1 MAKDSTTLVN
11 SQQKSMLVYV
21 SSITPFAVDI
31 AVSVSSPSTV
41 ECVLAKQ
48 DPSSTEESTSQTKK
62 QLVSSIILE
71 VDRDV

>member
-1 MAKDSTTLVN
+1 MTK
-11 SQQKSMLVYV
+11 SQQESILVYV

-31 AVSVSSPSTV
+31 AVSVPSPSAV

-48 DPSSTEESTSQTKK
+48 EPSSDDESTSQTKK

-71 VDRDV
+71 VDGM